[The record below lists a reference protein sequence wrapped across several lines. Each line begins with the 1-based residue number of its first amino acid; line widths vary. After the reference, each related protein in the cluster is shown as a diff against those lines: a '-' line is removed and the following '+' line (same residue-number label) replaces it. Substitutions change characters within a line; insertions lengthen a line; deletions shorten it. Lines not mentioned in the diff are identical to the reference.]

1 MAGVSAAMVPA
12 RLRTKRSLR
21 IMTDSVSWVV
31 AIYVAVLLR
40 LDFDIARIQAFRVAA
55 IIPLAWAL
63 QYAFGWFF
71 GLYRGFWINGS
82 FEEVA
87 ALGRTIGATTVA
99 LFVFDLVVPGTRP
112 APVSSIVAAGF
123 LALVIS
129 GTIRYAARHAID
141 ARRRAKGAGLP
152 RAIIFGVGECGM
164 RMLNTLLF
172 EEQSPCVPVAL
183 LDDDREKLNLTVRG
197 LRVHGGRA
205 AIPDLASRMDAQVL
219 IVAIPTADG
228 ATVRELTALAELADL
243 EVLVVPP
250 VRELFGGQVGVADL
264 REPTEADL
272 LGRRVVETDLAVAAS
287 YLMDRT
293 VVVTGAGGSIG
304 SELCRQ
310 IARFRPRRLV
320 MVDRDE
326 SGLHQ
331 VQLSLEGRALLDSPD
346 LVLLD
351 IRDRRRVAE
360 LFGEI
365 RPDVVFH
372 AAALKHLPLLQA
384 HPVEALKSNVW
395 GTLSVLDA
403 AAAAGVTRFVNI
415 STDKAANACS
425 ILGYSKRVAEGLT
438 SYFGLRHPGTYLSV
452 RFGNVLGSRGSVLTA
467 FRAQIE
473 AGGPVTVTDPEVTRF
488 FMTIEEAVQLVIQ
501 AGAIG
506 HDGEALVLDMGEPVR
521 IADVARRLCADHTP
535 EIPIVFTGLRPG
547 EKMHEELFADGEEA
561 HQADHELIRYVRVPD
576 LDPAL
581 VRDVDA
587 TVPAKD
593 MASLLEFLARTMT
606 VALGDL
612 APAAGESAAA
622 AYDADRAL
630 TDGAA

>member
-1 MAGVSAAMVPA
+1 MAGVSAAIVPA
-12 RLRTKRSLR
+12 RLRSKRSLR
-21 IMTDSVSWVV
+21 IITDCTAWFV
-31 AIYVAVLLR
+31 AIYGAVLLR
-40 LDFDIARIQAFRVAA
+40 LDFDVSRIETFRVAA
-55 IIPLAWAL
+55 LIPLAWAL
-63 QYAFGWFF
+63 QFCFGWIF

-82 FEEVA
+82 FDEV
-87 ALGRTIGATTVA
+87 IGLVRSVGAVTAV
-99 LFVFDLVVPGTRP
+99 LFVFDVFVPGARP
-112 APVSSIVAAGF
+112 APASAVVAAGLF
-123 LALVIS
+123 ALVIS
-129 GTIRYAARHAID
+129 AGIRYV
-141 ARRRAKGAGLP
+141 ARRVIDRRRSATGAHLP
-152 RAIIFGVGECGM
+152 RAIIFGVGECGV
-164 RMLNTLLF
+164 RMLQTLLF
-172 EEQSPCVPVAL
+172 ETNSPYRPVAL
-183 LDDDREKLNLTVRG
+183 LDDDPEKRNLTVKG
-197 LRVHGGRA
+197 LRVSGGRNA
-205 AIPDLASRMDAQVL
+205 MGDVARQHDASVL
-219 IVAIPTADG
+219 LIAIPTADG
-228 ATVRELTALAELADL
+228 ATIRELTDLAELADL

-250 VRELFGGQVGVADL
+250 VDELFGGTVRLGDL

-272 LGRRVVETDLAVAAS
+272 LGRRVIETDLEAAAS
-287 YLMDRT
+287 YLQDR
-293 VVVTGAGGSIG
+293 VVLVTGAGGSIG

-310 IARFRPRRLV
+310 IARFGPRRLV

-331 VQLSLEGRALLDSPD
+331 VQLSIEGRALLDTPD

-351 IRDRRRVAE
+351 IRDRRRVTE

-403 AAAAGVTRFVNI
+403 SAAAGVTRFVNI

-438 SYFGLRHPGTYLSV
+438 SFFGLRHPGTYLSV

-473 AGGPVTVTDPEVTRF
+473 AGGPVTVTHPDVTRF

-506 HDGEALVLDMGEPVR
+506 HDGEALVLDMGEPVK
-521 IADVARRLCADHTP
+521 IADVARRLAANHSP

-547 EKMHEELFADGEEA
+547 EKLHEELFADGEES

-576 LDPAL
+576 LDPTL
-581 VRDVDA
+581 VRDVDP
-587 TVPAKD
+587 TVSGAD
-593 MASLLEFLARTMT
+593 MSSLLEFLARTMT
-606 VALGDL
+606 IALGDEKL
-612 APAAGESAAA
+612 PTGFEGAPVTPEPVVA
-622 AYDADRAL
+622 
-630 TDGAA
+630 DGAA

>member
-1 MAGVSAAMVPA
+1 MYA
-12 RLRTKRSLR
+12 
-21 IMTDSVSWVV
+21 
-31 AIYVAVLLR
+31 AVLLR
-40 LDFDIARIQAFRVAA
+40 LDFDMTRVEAFRAA
-55 IIPLAWAL
+55 TLIPLAWAL
-63 QYAFGWFF
+63 QFLFGWLF

-82 FEEVA
+82 FDEVA
-87 ALGRTIGATTVA
+87 ALARTVGAVTGV
-99 LFVFDLVVPGTRP
+99 LFIYDLLIPAVIPGTRP
-112 APVSSIVAAGF
+112 APASAIIAAGF
-123 LALVIS
+123 LALVAS
-129 GTIRYAARHAID
+129 GGVRYVARHAID
-141 ARRRAKGAGLP
+141 RRRRARDEGLP
-152 RAIIFGVGECGM
+152 RALIFGTGECGV
-164 RMLNTLLF
+164 RMINSLLF
-172 EEQSPCVPVAL
+172 EDSSPCIPVAL
-183 LDDDREKLNLTVRG
+183 LDDDREKQNLTVKG
-197 LRVHGGRA
+197 LRVIGGRA
-205 AIPDLASRMDAQVL
+205 SMFDAARRFNATVL
-219 IVAIPTADG
+219 VIAIPTAEG
-228 ATVRELTALAELADL
+228 STIRELTALAELAQL

-250 VRELFGGQVGVADL
+250 VTELFGGQVRAADL

-272 LGRRVVETDLAVAAS
+272 LGRRIIETDLEQAAS
-287 YLMDRT
+287 YLQDR
-293 VVVTGAGGSIG
+293 VVLVTGAGGSIG

-310 IARFRPRRLV
+310 ISRFGPRRLV
-320 MVDRDE
+320 MLDRDE

-346 LVLLD
+346 LILLD
-351 IRDRRRVAE
+351 IRDRDRVAE

-395 GTLSVLDA
+395 GSLSVLDA

-425 ILGYSKRVAEGLT
+425 ILGYSKRIAEGLT

-473 AGGPVTVTDPEVTRF
+473 AGGPVTVTHPDVTRY

-506 HDGEALVLDMGEPVR
+506 HDGEALVLDMGEPVK
-521 IADVARRLCADHTP
+521 IADVARRLCANHVP

-547 EKMHEELFADGEEA
+547 EKMHEELFADGEA
-561 HQADHELIRYVRVPD
+561 SYQSNHELIRYVRVPD
-576 LDPAL
+576 LDPTF

-587 TVPAKD
+587 KVSGKD

-606 VALGDL
+606 VVLGDEPASSGVSE
-612 APAAGESAAA
+612 APRV
-622 AYDADRAL
+622 DRVV
-630 TDGAA
+630 DGAL

>member
-1 MAGVSAAMVPA
+1 MALVSSSIVPA
-12 RLRTKRSLR
+12 RLRSKRSLR
-21 IMTDSVSWVV
+21 IITDSAAWVF
-31 AIYVAVLLR
+31 ALYAAVLLR
-40 LDFDIARIQAFRVAA
+40 LDFDMTRVEAFRVAA
-55 IIPLAWAL
+55 LIPLAWGL
-63 QYAFGWFF
+63 QFLFGWLF

-82 FEEVA
+82 FDEVA
-87 ALGRTIGATTVA
+87 ALARTIGAVTGV
-99 LFVFDLVVPGTRP
+99 LFIYDIVIPGTRP
-112 APVSSIVAAGF
+112 APASAIIAAGF
-123 LALVIS
+123 LALV
-129 GTIRYAARHAID
+129 GAGGVCYVARHAID
-141 ARRRAKGAGLP
+141 RRRRSRDEGLP
-152 RAIIFGVGECGM
+152 RAIIFGTGECGV
-164 RMLNTLLF
+164 RMINSLLF
-172 EEQSPCVPVAL
+172 EDSSPCIPVAL
-183 LDDDREKLNLTVRG
+183 LDDDREKQNLTVKG
-197 LRVHGGRA
+197 LRVIGGRA
-205 AIPDLASRMDAQVL
+205 SMFEAARRFNASVL
-219 IVAIPTADG
+219 VIAIPTAEG
-228 ATVRELTALAELADL
+228 STIRELTALADLAEL

-250 VRELFGGQVGVADL
+250 VTELFGGQVRATDL

-272 LGRRVVETDLAVAAS
+272 LGRRIIETDLEQAAS
-287 YLMDRT
+287 YLQDR
-293 VVVTGAGGSIG
+293 VVLVTGAGGSIG

-310 IARFRPRRLV
+310 ISRFGPRRLV
-320 MVDRDE
+320 MLDRDE

-351 IRDRRRVAE
+351 IRDRDRVAE

-395 GTLSVLDA
+395 GSLSVLDA

-425 ILGYSKRVAEGLT
+425 ILGYSKRIAEGLT

-473 AGGPVTVTDPEVTRF
+473 AGGPVTVTHPDVTRY

-506 HDGEALVLDMGEPVR
+506 HDGEALVLDMGEPVK
-521 IADVARRLCADHTP
+521 ISDVARRLCANHVP

-547 EKMHEELFADGEEA
+547 EKMHEELFADGEA
-561 HQADHELIRYVRVPD
+561 SHQSDHELIRYVRVPD
-576 LDPAL
+576 LDPTF

-587 TVPAKD
+587 KVSGKD

-606 VALGDL
+606 VALGDDPVPSDVFE
-612 APAAGESAAA
+612 APRV
-622 AYDADRAL
+622 DRVA
-630 TDGAA
+630 DGAL

>member
-12 RLRTKRSLR
+12 RLRSKRSLR
-21 IMTDSVSWVV
+21 IITDCAAWFI
-31 AIYVAVLLR
+31 ALYAAVLLR
-40 LDFDIARIQAFRVAA
+40 LDFNATRIEAFRVAA
-55 IIPLAWAL
+55 LIPLAWAL
-63 QYAFGWFF
+63 QFAFGWIF

-82 FEEVA
+82 FDEVIG
-87 ALGRTIGATTVA
+87 LVRTVGAVTA
-99 LFVFDLVVPGTRP
+99 ILFVFDLFVPGARP
-112 APVSSIVAAGF
+112 APATAIIAAGLF
-123 LALVIS
+123 ALVIAA
-129 GTIRYAARHAID
+129 GIRYVARRVID
-141 ARRRAKGAGLP
+141 ERRRASGAHLP
-152 RAIIFGVGECGM
+152 RAIIFGVGDCGV
-164 RMLNTLLF
+164 RMLQTLLF
-172 EEQSPCVPVAL
+172 ESNSPYRPVAL
-183 LDDDREKLNLTVRG
+183 LDDDPDKRNLNIKG
-197 LRVHGGRA
+197 LRVAGDRN
-205 AIPDLASRMDAQVL
+205 AIGDVARQHDASVL
-219 IVAIPTADG
+219 LVAIPTADG
-228 ATVRELTALAELADL
+228 QTIRELTDLAEVADL

-250 VRELFGGQVGVADL
+250 VHELFGDTVRLGDL

-272 LGRRVVETDLAVAAS
+272 LGRRVIETDLEAAAS
-287 YLMDRT
+287 YLQDK
-293 VVVTGAGGSIG
+293 VVLVTGAGGSIG

-310 IARFRPRRLV
+310 IAKFGPRRLV

-331 VQLSLEGRALLDSPD
+331 VQLSIEGRALLDTPD

-395 GTLSVLDA
+395 GSLSVLDA
-403 AAAAGVTRFVNI
+403 SAAAGVTRFVNI

-425 ILGYSKRVAEGLT
+425 ILGYSKRIAEGLT

-473 AGGPVTVTDPEVTRF
+473 AGGPVTVTHPDVTRF

-506 HDGEALVLDMGEPVR
+506 HDGEALVLDMGEPVK
-521 IADVARRLCADHTP
+521 IADVARRLAAHHSP
-535 EIPIVFTGLRPG
+535 EIEIVFTGLRPG
-547 EKMHEELFADGEEA
+547 EKLHEELFADGEES

-576 LDPAL
+576 LDPTM
-581 VRDVDA
+581 VRDVDP
-587 TVPAKD
+587 TVSGAD

-606 VALGDL
+606 VALGDEPL
-612 APAAGESAAA
+612 PAAFEAAPVTPERVV
-622 AYDADRAL
+622 ADGLA
-630 TDGAA
+630 